1 MPPTPVRRP
10 LTITAWLV
18 LSTVCLALSPLLL
31 VIAAIAA
38 ALIRR
43 PQPLILARLLIA
55 YFAREL
61 GVLLACGA
69 LWLLSGFG
77 VEIRSPRFRQLHYR
91 LLHWFV
97 HGLSE
102 RARHVLEIEVT
113 AQPTREA
120 LTALQA
126 DRPLLFFSRHAG
138 PGDTVLLT
146 DLLLNR
152 YRRTPSVVFK
162 ETLAIDPSVDLI
174 GHRLPHAILDT
185 SDPIECEAR
194 IQTVSAEL
202 GPRGVLIL
210 FPEGA
215 NFTAERRRAALRKL
229 LRKGLRREAAAG
241 ESMPHVLPPHP
252 AGALAA
258 LRGCPDC
265 DVIFSAHTGLGLAA
279 FPGELW
285 RQAPIGETLDT
296 QMWLSRAAERPT
308 DADQQVQWL
317 YDWWKRIDEWI
328 DSQGEEAAGGV
339 S

>member
-10 LTITAWLV
+10 LTITTWLV
-18 LSTVCLALSPLLL
+18 VSIVCLALSPLLL
-31 VIAAIAA
+31 AIAAIAA

-43 PQPLILARLLIA
+43 PQPLLLARLLIA

-77 VEIRSPRFRQLHYR
+77 VHIRSPRFRKLHYR

-97 HGLSE
+97 HGLAE
-102 RARHVLEIEVT
+102 TAKNVLKIEVC

-162 ETLAIDPSVDLI
+162 DTLEIDPSVDLI
-174 GHRLPHAILDT
+174 GHRLPHAVLDT

-202 GPRGVLIL
+202 GSRGVLIL

-215 NFTAERRRAALRKL
+215 NFSAERRRAALRKL

-258 LRGCPDC
+258 LRGRPDC

-285 RQAPIGETLDT
+285 RHTPIGETLVT
-296 QMWLSRAAERPT
+296 RMWLSRAAERPA

-328 DSQGEEAAGGV
+328 DSQGEETAAGVG
-339 S
+339 